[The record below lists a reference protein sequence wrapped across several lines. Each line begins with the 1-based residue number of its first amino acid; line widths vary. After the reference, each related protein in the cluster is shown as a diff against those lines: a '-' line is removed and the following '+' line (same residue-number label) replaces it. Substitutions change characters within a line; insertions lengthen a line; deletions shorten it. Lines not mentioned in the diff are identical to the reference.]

1 MARPKKNKE
10 IIIQQTTNDQVVQ
23 PVTDKNLSLMDRVQV
38 LEDKLQDCEAYN
50 NKLSEYA
57 LDLNRKIRAMKRDY
71 RKESSIVSALDN
83 RTNATDDLSCW
94 MNDIEVLKR
103 NFSNLSAAY
112 TDRSAN
118 EYILSKRCD
127 ALQDDVDVLKQ
138 ESLDFKVLSSSVDY
152 INDVMI
158 VNLQAKIKAI
168 EDLSIC
174 DNVRLLIE
182 GHKDLK
188 SAMKELV
195 IYKDVTY
202 QIGERINL
210 VSNAQDVLKQ
220 EIFAISSSLT
230 ELSSRVWDIEESPEE
245 IKPLTQ
251 NDNPLLEIIKLLL
264 ERGK

>member
-10 IIIQQTTNDQVVQ
+10 TIIQQTTNDQVVQ
-23 PVTDKNLSLMDRVQV
+23 AAPDKNLSLMDRVQV
-38 LEDKLQDCEAYN
+38 LEDELRDCKVANYN
-50 NKLSEYA
+50 FSEYIRN
-57 LDLNRKIRAMKRDY
+57 LSKKIYAMQRDY
-71 RKESSIVSALDN
+71 HKESSIVANLDN

-94 MNDIEVLKR
+94 MKDIDELKR
-103 NFSNLSAAY
+103 YFSNLSAAY

-118 EYILSKRCD
+118 EHILSKRCD
-127 ALQDDVDVLKQ
+127 ALQQDVDVLKQ
-138 ESLDFKVLSSSVDY
+138 ESLDFKVLSSSVDN

-188 SAMKELV
+188 STMKELV